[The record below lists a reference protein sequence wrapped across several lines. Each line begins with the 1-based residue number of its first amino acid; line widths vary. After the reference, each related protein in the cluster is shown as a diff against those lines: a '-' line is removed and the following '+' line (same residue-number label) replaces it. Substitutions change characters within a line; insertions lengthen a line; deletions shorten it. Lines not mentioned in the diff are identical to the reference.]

1 MRAVS
6 DTLAASGGAEGIRKR
21 SIERGDELPRH
32 IVVIMVNAATAF
44 DAKVDLSNRNPRAS
58 RVVSAV
64 TSLQLRRYDE
74 DSILMVKENLR
85 SMAQVLST
93 PEQPVKTHFINVSIQ
108 DEKKPDILEFL
119 NKVPTN
125 FSLSDEQV
133 DQLIESG
140 RVILRNN
147 PEFKNLVKELNIR

>member
-1 MRAVS
+1 
-6 DTLAASGGAEGIRKR
+6 
-21 SIERGDELPRH
+21 
-32 IVVIMVNAATAF
+32 
-44 DAKVDLSNRNPRAS
+44 
-58 RVVSAV
+58 
-64 TSLQLRRYDE
+64 
-74 DSILMVKENLR
+74 
-85 SMAQVLST
+85 MAQVLST